1 MNRLTAERVVCR
13 GLLARGAIWLSTIR
27 TTAMDLARTRVPC
40 ASVGAAA
47 AAAAPRTS
55 GQRPAAGGRII
66 HDAPVIHSSC
76 VIDLDL
82 SISHL

>member
-1 MNRLTAERVVCR
+1 MCR
-13 GLLARGAIWLSTIR
+13 GLLARGAIWLSTVR

-40 ASVGAAA
+40 ASVGA